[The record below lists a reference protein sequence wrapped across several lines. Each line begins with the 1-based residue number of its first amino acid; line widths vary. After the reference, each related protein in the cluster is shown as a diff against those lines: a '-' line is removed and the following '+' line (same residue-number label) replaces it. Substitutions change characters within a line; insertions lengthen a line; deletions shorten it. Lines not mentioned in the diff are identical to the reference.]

1 MSGSDNQKIRVGAR
15 TYTLLLCNEGKRLR
29 DKWTALMRNHAGP
42 GEIYLAMQAYFYH
55 KNGLSRES
63 EPEIAP
69 CRTCRM
75 VAGDSVELFEEG

>member
-1 MSGSDNQKIRVGAR
+1 
-15 TYTLLLCNEGKRLR
+15 
-29 DKWTALMRNHAGP
+29 MRNHAGP
-42 GEIYLAMQAYFYH
+42 ADIYLAMQAYFYH
-55 KNGLSRES
+55 KNGISRES